1 MLKNGDYMLK
11 LTDIYKYYKLG
22 EEKVAALNNVN
33 ISFGKSEFVSILG
46 SSGSGKT
53 TLLNLIGGLDRYSTG
68 DLIIDG
74 KSTKEFKD
82 KDWDSYRNNTIGF
95 VFQSYNLIPHLSVLD
110 NVSIALSLSG
120 VSSKE
125 RNRIAKQSLTDVGL
139 EKHMYKK
146 PNQLSGGQMQRVAIA
161 RALVNNPKIL
171 LADEPTGALDS
182 TTSIQIMELIKKIS
196 KDRLVIM
203 VTHNPE
209 LAKKYSDRIVKLSD
223 GLVVEDTLPYIEE
236 LKDKNQKFKTK
247 KTSMSFFTAL
257 KSSFKNLITKKTRTS
272 ITAFAGSIGI
282 ISIALVLAISSGM
295 GSYVDTLQIDTLS
308 GFPITISQTSSTSF
322 DRLRRF
328 TSPTSDENN
337 TKTDGKTVSAQ
348 NEAEIHNNLYSED
361 VLGKGYTFSDY
372 IVEKA
377 DKYSSS
383 ISFTSG
389 YKMKA
394 LTNNY
399 NGELMEVKAKSTYN
413 RNVVLMNEIPTNSDY
428 VLDQYEVIASVDD
441 EFTYPTKADEAVLV
455 VDSNAQLSKVQLEA
469 LGFKSDENI
478 SYKDI
483 IGKTYSI
490 IQNDNYYE
498 LNENSNIFNQRA
510 INEDMY
516 NNGFKIKITG
526 VLMADEDS
534 MTSALSSGIGYTKAL
549 TDYMMG
555 IEKDSKIVSA
565 QKANTKE
572 SVIATN
578 QSLLDETTYKLLMQQ
593 LGGDNTPIQIL
604 IYPKSFDEKEKII
617 ELIDKYNKMVIDKY
631 GSNEK
636 DYKKYSIDY
645 TDLAKTIASTM
656 TSMIDT
662 ITIILTAF
670 AAISLVVSSIMIGII
685 TYVSVVERTKEI
697 GIMRAIGARKKDI
710 SRIFNAEAVIIGLFS
725 GLLGV
730 LIASL
735 ITIPINSII
744 SNSLGIEGFSAALP
758 YVSGVLL
765 VFLSVVLTFIA
776 GLIPARLASRKDP
789 VEALRSE

>member
-1 MLKNGDYMLK
+1 
-11 LTDIYKYYKLG
+11 
-22 EEKVAALNNVN
+22 
-33 ISFGKSEFVSILG
+33 
-46 SSGSGKT
+46 
-53 TLLNLIGGLDRYSTG
+53 
-68 DLIIDG
+68 
-74 KSTKEFKD
+74 
-82 KDWDSYRNNTIGF
+82 
-95 VFQSYNLIPHLSVLD
+95 
-110 NVSIALSLSG
+110 
-120 VSSKE
+120 
-125 RNRIAKQSLTDVGL
+125 
-139 EKHMYKK
+139 
-146 PNQLSGGQMQRVAIA
+146 
-161 RALVNNPKIL
+161 
-171 LADEPTGALDS
+171 
-182 TTSIQIMELIKKIS
+182 
-196 KDRLVIM
+196 
-203 VTHNPE
+203 
-209 LAKKYSDRIVKLSD
+209 
-223 GLVVEDTLPYIEE
+223 
-236 LKDKNQKFKTK
+236 
-247 KTSMSFFTAL
+247 
-257 KSSFKNLITKKTRTS
+257 
-272 ITAFAGSIGI
+272 
-282 ISIALVLAISSGM
+282 
-295 GSYVDTLQIDTLS
+295 
-308 GFPITISQTSSTSF
+308 
-322 DRLRRF
+322 
-328 TSPTSDENN
+328 
-337 TKTDGKTVSAQ
+337 
-348 NEAEIHNNLYSED
+348 
-361 VLGKGYTFSDY
+361 
-372 IVEKA
+372 
-377 DKYSSS
+377 
-383 ISFTSG
+383 
-389 YKMKA
+389 
-394 LTNNY
+394 
-399 NGELMEVKAKSTYN
+399 
-413 RNVVLMNEIPTNSDY
+413 
-428 VLDQYEVIASVDD
+428 
-441 EFTYPTKADEAVLV
+441 

>member
-1 MLKNGDYMLK
+1 MLK

-125 RNRIAKQSLTDVGL
+125 RIRIAKQSLTDVGL

-236 LKDKNQKFKTK
+236 LKDKNEKFKTK

-328 TSPTSDENN
+328 TSPTSDENM

-413 RNVVLMNEIPTNSDY
+413 RNVAIMNEIPTNSDY

-478 SYKDI
+478 SYTDI

-593 LGGDNTPIQIL
+593 LGGDNTPTQIS